1 MAASRLCSRYRCR
14 AGRGARRELWSVAPP
29 PLCRR
34 QGCREAAPSWR
45 IRRRRRGPARPPG
58 RGSRGP
64 PRGRQRPGGAA
75 EPQPPHPHVD
85 GRTLVGAFLCT
96 DRQSNVILGSAQEF
110 LKAADAFPGSEPRV
124 LGLAMVPGHHIVSI
138 EVEPPYP

>member
-1 MAASRLCSRYRCR
+1 MADPPEEAGGGSAR
-14 AGRGARRELWSVAPP
+14 AGPGVA
-29 PLCRR
+29 
-34 QGCREAAPSWR
+34 
-45 IRRRRRGPARPPG
+45 
-58 RGSRGP
+58 GP
-64 PRGRQRPGGAA
+64 PRGRQRLEALLNRSLRIRMS
-75 EPQPPHPHVD
+75 D